1 MKLDLT
7 SLKKAIT
14 SLQAGINI
22 MSEGDWLREQSQDVQ
37 NILMAGVIQSFEF
50 AYEQSIKMMRR
61 RLEMDAASPTEVD
74 FADYRGL
81 LRTAAEKGIIARVEA
96 WFEYRSMR
104 NITSHT
110 YDQAKAQ
117 FVYQGTLKFVDDA
130 RVLLHELELRNV

>member
-1 MKLDLT
+1 MKLNLT
-7 SLKKAIT
+7 SLTNAIA
-14 SLQAGINI
+14 SLQAGTRIV
-22 MSEGDWLREQSQDVQ
+22 SEGAWFSEQSEDVQ
-37 NILMAGVIQSFEF
+37 NTIIAGVIQNFEF

-81 LRTAAEKGIIARVEA
+81 LRTAAEKGLVADVLA

-110 YDQAKAQ
+110 YDHAKAML
-117 FVYQGTLKFVDDA
+117 VYQGAHKFLDDA
-130 RVLLHELELRNV
+130 KALLQELVARNV